1 MWHRHLSVPASFRF
15 HPSTGKSACA
25 TQVNVRS
32 NAKTEIGR
40 GALWPD
46 PQRHKFS
53 SHISIADDGVHGK
66 PQLSAPGKEPA
77 SAGRDVPCDSVAFED
92 ISNMPMADEH
102 VPHSQP
108 VQKIQLA

>member
-1 MWHRHLSVPASFRF
+1 VPASFRF

-25 TQVNVRS
+25 TQVNVCS

-46 PQRHKFS
+46 TKWHKFS
-53 SHISIADDGVHGK
+53 SHVTIAADGVHGK
-66 PQLSAPGKEPA
+66 PKLPAPGKQ
-77 SAGRDVPCDSVAFED
+77 SAGAGRNVPGDAIALENIANV
-92 ISNMPMADEH
+92 PMADEH

-108 VQKIQLA
+108 MQKIQLA